1 MKNLVILSILFAV
14 SVLDISCSKS
24 DAVAA
29 SGGTMSATINGV
41 AWSSTVVND
50 ASTKFQRSFLD
61 RMKNLILGSYK
72 Y

>member
-1 MKNLVILSILFAV
+1 MQFIVMKNLVILSILFAV

-41 AWSSTVVND
+41 A
-50 ASTKFQRSFLD
+50 
-61 RMKNLILGSYK
+61 
-72 Y
+72 